1 VSEFIVPRLGDKA
14 KDIVTDFTGVVTAIT
29 THLGG
34 EITVTLQQEFAH
46 GRTGRFPQARIAVTN
61 PGWAVPSHLQVGG

>member
-34 EITVTLQQEFAH
+34 EITVTLQIESQH
-46 GRTGRFPQARIAVTN
+46 GPSSRFPQQRIVVIS
-61 PGWAVPSHLQVGG
+61 PGWAVPGHLQVGG